1 MRSAETYNIKN
12 NEKNYWEKDCN
23 FDWDKM
29 KVVDRKSSL
38 IPRKI
43 METSH

>member
-1 MRSAETYNIKN
+1 MRSAENCDIKN

-29 KVVDRKSSL
+29 KVVKSSL